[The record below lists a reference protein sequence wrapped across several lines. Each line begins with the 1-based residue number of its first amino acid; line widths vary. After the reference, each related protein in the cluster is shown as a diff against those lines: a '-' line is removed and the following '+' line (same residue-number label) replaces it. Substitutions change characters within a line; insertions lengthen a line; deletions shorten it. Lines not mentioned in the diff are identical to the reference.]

1 MRIKI
6 TITIVF
12 ITLFWGCNTT
22 REDKVILANK
32 EVMDLSC
39 QDCNVI
45 FLNIDLLRADYV
57 NLIRPNH
64 NNTPNIDAFFENSI
78 IFEDVSS
85 VAGVTGVSNMATL
98 MSVDGA
104 FTYAL
109 LNETYQDVPPKY
121 QLPYKYLKLF
131 SSHLPTIAEVL
142 NAEGYETTNLNHGW
156 YAGKQMLL
164 NRGFDRY
171 WGYFEVGMNENIPA
185 KVLNKTKETIQRKE
199 KTNNKFF
206 LLVRS
211 EDLRSLPYQYPAGRS
226 HINDPRIHY
235 KKMKPDYYEIYYQR
249 TPEGELVVKWPS
261 SAKIDWM
268 SDSTIVEYQKL
279 SRALYSQQLKFID
292 EELGKIFSTIQN
304 SLLLD
309 KTIIVLYANH
319 GDGLYDNKIPN
330 HGVSYQSCV
339 SVPLLI
345 RHPKIHKPLRIQK
358 SVNLIDL
365 VPTIYEMLNVNLPKS
380 IDGISLVKTIKNGSY
395 DRPYMYGVDKESQ
408 YIRVGMMKLIVWVDF
423 TKELYNI
430 ATDPHEQKNLTSQY
444 PELVDSLY
452 AIMVNHELEQIDRA
466 LSLLKNE

>member
-1 MRIKI
+1 MRTKI
-6 TITIVF
+6 TLTIVF
-12 ITLFWGCNTT
+12 ITLFCGCNTT
-22 REDKVILANK
+22 KEDNVLLPNK
-32 EVMDLSC
+32 EAIDLSC

-45 FLNIDLLRADYV
+45 FLNIDVLRADYV

-64 NNTPNIDAFFENSI
+64 NITPNIDTFFENSI

-85 VAGVTGVSNMATL
+85 IAGVTGLSNMATL
-98 MSVDGA
+98 MAVDGA

-121 QLPYKYLKLF
+121 QLPYKYSKLF
-131 SSHLPTIAEVL
+131 SHLPTIAEVL

-185 KVLNKTKETIQRKE
+185 KVLNKAKETIQRKA
-199 KTNNKFF
+199 KNQNKFF

-211 EDLRSLPYQYPAGRS
+211 EDLRSLPYQYPAERP

-235 KKMKPDYYEIYYQR
+235 KKMKPDYYEIYYQK
-249 TPEGELVVKWPS
+249 TPEGELAVKWPS
-261 SAKIDWM
+261 SAKINWM
-268 SDSTIVEYQKL
+268 SDSTIMEYRNL
-279 SRALYSQQLKFID
+279 SRALYTQQLTFID
-292 EELGKIFSTIQN
+292 EELGKIFSAIQN
-304 SLLLD
+304 SPSLD

-330 HGVSYQSCV
+330 HGVSYQSCI

-345 RHPKIHKPLRIQK
+345 RHPKIQKPLHIQTPV
-358 SVNLIDL
+358 SLIDL
-365 VPTIYEMLNVNLPKS
+365 VPTIYEMLNVSPPKS
-380 IDGISLVKTIKNGSY
+380 IDGISLVETIKKGTY
-395 DRPYMYGVDKESQ
+395 DRPYMYGMDKESQ
-408 YIRVGMMKLIVWVDF
+408 YIRVGKMKLIVWIDM

-430 ATDPHEQKNLTSQY
+430 AIDPHEQKNLVYQN

-452 AIMVNHELEQIDRA
+452 AIMINHELEQIDRA
-466 LSLLKNE
+466 LNFLKNE

>member
-1 MRIKI
+1 
-6 TITIVF
+6 
-12 ITLFWGCNTT
+12 LFCGCNT
-22 REDKVILANK
+22 NK
-32 EVMDLSC
+32 EVKEVIDLSC

-57 NLIRPNH
+57 GLIRPDYNI
-64 NNTPNIDAFFENSI
+64 TPNIDSFFENSI

-85 VAGVTGVSNMATL
+85 VAGVTAISNMATL
-98 MSVDGA
+98 MAVDGA

-156 YAGKQMLL
+156 YSGKQMLL

-171 WGYFEVGMNENIPA
+171 WGSGEVGATENIPA
-185 KVLNKTKETIQRKE
+185 KVLTKAKETLQKETINQ
-199 KTNNKFF
+199 NKFF

-211 EDLRSLPYQYPAGRS
+211 EDLRSLPYRYPTSRS
-226 HINDPRIHY
+226 RINDLRVHY
-235 KKMKPDYYEIYYQR
+235 KKTNPGYYDIYYQE
-249 TPEGELVVKWPS
+249 TPKGELAVKWPS
-261 SAKIDWM
+261 SAKVNWM
-268 SDSTIVEYQKL
+268 SDSTIMEYQNL
-279 SRALYSQQLKFID
+279 SQALYTQQLAFID
-292 EELGKIFSTIQN
+292 EELGKIFSAIQDS
-304 SLLLD
+304 SLLN

-319 GDGLYDNKIPN
+319 GDGLYDNKVPN

-345 RHPKIHKPLRIQK
+345 RHPKIQKPLHIQIPV
-358 SVNLIDL
+358 SLIDL
-365 VPTIYEMLNVNLPKS
+365 VPTIYEMLNVNPPKG
-380 IDGISLVKTIKNGSY
+380 IDGISLVETIKKGAY
-395 DRPYMYGVDKESQ
+395 DRPYMYGMDKESQ
-408 YIRVGMMKLIVWVDF
+408 YIRVGKMKLIVWIDM
-423 TKELYNI
+423 TKELYNV
-430 ATDPHEQKNLTSQY
+430 ATDPHEQKNLVYQN

-452 AIMVNHELEQIDRA
+452 AIMINHELEQMDRA